1 MAKTQ
6 KEKAIKKLQAEMK
19 EEKQAEFTRYD
30 CPHKKISFLFELT
43 LLLGGGKLHSNGGKL
58 QKSAS
63 V

>member
-19 EEKQAEFTRYD
+19 EEKQAEFMRYD
-30 CPHKKISFLFELT
+30 CSHEKTSLLAE
-43 LLLGGGKLHSNGGKL
+43 LLLLSGAGRSHLNGGKL
-58 QKSAS
+58 LKSAS

>member
-19 EEKQAEFTRYD
+19 EEKQAEFMRYD
-30 CPHKKISFLFELT
+30 YSHEQT
-43 LLLGGGKLHSNGGKL
+43 LLLAELLLLLDAGKSHLNGGKL
-58 QKSAS
+58 QKSAN